1 MLVKAYSPYL
11 DREMECEIYH
21 FLTWLKRGN
30 DDYGL
35 SNIWGDLLNIFP
47 QMIGELLHVEVS
59 SFYNSDP
66 DAIINA
72 LLPALQQGIP
82 VILSW
87 YAHSVLVLDYRQS
100 TNQTGNY
107 PYDFLIHDP
116 KANYTAPLNDKDQGM
131 YAWVSWQWLSTKG
144 SPLIPGLYL
153 FWINKPEPHPQR
165 TLQTIGLPTG
175 HFKSWDKDSINVST
189 SSWIKFVISNDSYIK
204 LVWMPDPPEG
214 KGYGWM
220 QYTKWRAPVDLVEA
234 IPLDAYQLDMQLPL
248 WNANIQND
256 VTVKLKGQIFHGYEK
271 IPVFTWEDNI
281 SIPNNLKELPYDK
294 QVDLIK
300 VRQVGLPIYKLSVK
314 IEDLNGIYLDGW
326 VVEFTMSHPYI
337 DMVAPRKISKG
348 TKIEITGIGFGA
360 QQKTKSTS
368 ANVMINNRK
377 ADVIK
382 WTETS
387 IIAQAPDVEPKG
399 NVSIEIEVS
408 PPGSSIYKLTSNAFP
423 YSSNQ
428 DKEMLLNIVVPP
440 GWEQRGS
447 MKALLVPLGDPRGD
461 NFGIASEVNGTIFNE
476 LRTDENLL
484 LKNSSLLFTGEVIHL
499 TQTSSPLK
507 FYKDLN
513 DYVNRYNMSQPMMQ
527 LIQLMNPP
535 GKEVSLYSAKGNF
548 AIANMTGYMLKASK
562 QIQDDGYWRY
572 VYNSSI
578 FLACADAS
586 LHISVA
592 VSVIDDVNVRYQGLP
607 HNNEARAEFDSR
619 VSFAEQ
625 LLSSLNITFSE
636 H

>member
-1 MLVKAYSPYL
+1 
-11 DREMECEIYH
+11 
-21 FLTWLKRGN
+21 
-30 DDYGL
+30 
-35 SNIWGDLLNIFP
+35 
-47 QMIGELLHVEVS
+47 
-59 SFYNSDP
+59 
-66 DAIINA
+66 
-72 LLPALQQGIP
+72 
-82 VILSW
+82 
-87 YAHSVLVLDYRQS
+87 
-100 TNQTGNY
+100 
-107 PYDFLIHDP
+107 
-116 KANYTAPLNDKDQGM
+116 
-131 YAWVSWQWLSTKG
+131 
-144 SPLIPGLYL
+144 
-153 FWINKPEPHPQR
+153 
-165 TLQTIGLPTG
+165 
-175 HFKSWDKDSINVST
+175 
-189 SSWIKFVISNDSYIK
+189 
-204 LVWMPDPPEG
+204 
-214 KGYGWM
+214 
-220 QYTKWRAPVDLVEA
+220 
-234 IPLDAYQLDMQLPL
+234 
-248 WNANIQND
+248 
-256 VTVKLKGQIFHGYEK
+256 
-271 IPVFTWEDNI
+271 
-281 SIPNNLKELPYDK
+281 
-294 QVDLIK
+294 
-300 VRQVGLPIYKLSVK
+300 
-314 IEDLNGIYLDGW
+314 
-326 VVEFTMSHPYI
+326 
-337 DMVAPRKISKG
+337 
-348 TKIEITGIGFGA
+348 
-360 QQKTKSTS
+360 
-368 ANVMINNRK
+368 
-377 ADVIK
+377 
-382 WTETS
+382 
-387 IIAQAPDVEPKG
+387 
-399 NVSIEIEVS
+399 
-408 PPGSSIYKLTSNAFP
+408 
-423 YSSNQ
+423 
-428 DKEMLLNIVVPP
+428 
-440 GWEQRGS
+440 